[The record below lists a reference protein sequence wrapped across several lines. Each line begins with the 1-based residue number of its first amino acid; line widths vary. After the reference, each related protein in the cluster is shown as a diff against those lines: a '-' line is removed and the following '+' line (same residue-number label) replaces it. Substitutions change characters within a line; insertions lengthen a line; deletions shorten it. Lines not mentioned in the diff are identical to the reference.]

1 MAAGKQTPRQRMM
14 GILYLV
20 LLGLVALN
28 VSDSV
33 LDAFKN
39 LATSLGTST
48 QNTQEGIDNM
58 FNAFRATKLK
68 DEPDR
73 AKPILSRAEQASQL
87 ANNLSGYIDSL
98 KTLLEQEGGGQ
109 NESTGDVRKRD
120 NLSISPRIMIKQK
133 EKRAEKLR
141 NLINETRQQLLE
153 LSNNE
158 VSFSLNAQEPPARG
172 GIKKSWEQA
181 NFGDGIPL
189 TAAITAL
196 EKIKADVKNA
206 EAAVVKHIFGEMD
219 MAVVNLDRFAAV
231 AVAPSSYVIQGQPY
245 TAKIFLT
252 AYDSKSNPE
261 ITVGGNTLPVTEG
274 QATYSVNT
282 GSEGVFNWTGTIRVK
297 QTDGTVK
304 EYVTEPQT
312 YQVARPSA
320 VVSPDAMNVLYIGVD
335 NPISVSAP
343 GIPKESLAVSGQ
355 GVTVSGSGGK
365 YVARVT
371 QPGTASIQVS
381 ARIGEQT
388 QSLGSTN
395 FRVKRIPKP
404 QARVAGR
411 SGGAVA
417 AAQIKGQNRIFAALE
432 DFEFDAKFNISRF
445 SMLIQK
451 PRVDPM
457 GPYQGTNGTF
467 SGPMQNALNS
477 VAPGSFVFFYNI
489 IAVGPDGVQQ
499 ELDPIS
505 FRVN

>member
-48 QNTQEGIDNM
+48 QNTQAGIDNM

-68 DEPDR
+68 DEPER
-73 AKPILSRAEQASQL
+73 AKPILGRAEQASQL
-87 ANNLSGYIDSL
+87 ASNLSSYIDSL
-98 KTLLEQEGGGQ
+98 KILLEQEGGGQ
-109 NESTGDVRKRD
+109 NESTGDIRKRD
-120 NLSISPRIMIKQK
+120 NLSISPRLMIKQK

-141 NLINETRQQLLE
+141 GLINETRQQLLE

-158 VSFSLNAQEPPARG
+158 VTFSLDAQDPPARG
-172 GIKKSWEQA
+172 GIQKSWEQA

-245 TAKIFLT
+245 TAKVFLT

-261 ITVGGNTLPVTEG
+261 ITVGGSTLPVTDG
-274 QATYSVNT
+274 QAMYSVNT
-282 GSEGVFNWTGTIRVK
+282 NSEGVFNWTGTIRVK

-355 GVTVSGSGGK
+355 GVSISGSGGK

-371 QPGTASIQVS
+371 QPGTAKISVS

-388 QSLGSTN
+388 QALSSTD

-417 AAQIKGQNRIFAALE
+417 AAQIKGQNRIFAALD

-445 SMLIQK
+445 SLLIQK

-467 SGPMQNALNS
+467 SGPMQNALGS
-477 VAPGSFVFFYNI
+477 IAPGSFVFFYNI
-489 IAVGPDGVQQ
+489 IAVGPDGIQQ

>member
-68 DEPDR
+68 DEPER
-73 AKPILSRAEQASQL
+73 AQPILSRAEQASQL

-282 GSEGVFNWTGTIRVK
+282 ASEGVFNWTGTIRVK

-381 ARIGEQT
+381 ARIGEKT

-467 SGPMQNALNS
+467 SGPMQNALSS

>member
-33 LDAFKN
+33 LDSFRN

-48 QNTQEGIDNM
+48 QNTQTTIDNM
-58 FNAFRATKLK
+58 FSAFRATKLK
-68 DEPDR
+68 DEPER
-73 AKPILSRAEQASQL
+73 ATPILHHAEEASGL
-87 ANNLSGYIDSL
+87 VANLTGYIDSL
-98 KTLLEQEGGGQ
+98 QQLLETEGGGYD
-109 NESTGDVRKRD
+109 EATGDLRKRD
-120 NLSISPRIMIKQK
+120 NLSISPRLMVKDP

-141 NLINETRQQLLE
+141 SLITETRQRLME
-153 LSNNE
+153 LSNNQVGFALDAE
-158 VSFSLNAQEPPARG
+158 DPAARG
-172 GIKKSWEQA
+172 GVKKTWEEA

-189 TAAITAL
+189 TAAVTAL
-196 EKIKADVKNA
+196 EKIRADVKNA

-231 AVAPSSYVIQGQPY
+231 AVAPSSYIIQGQPY
-245 TAKIFLT
+245 TAKVFLT

-261 ITVGGNTLPVTEG
+261 VSVGGAPLPVADG

-282 GSEGVFNWTGTIRVK
+282 SREGVFNWTGTIRVQ

-304 EYVTEPQT
+304 EYQTAPQS

-343 GIPKESLAVSGQ
+343 GIPKESLSISGQ

-365 YVARVT
+365 YTARAT
-371 QPGTASIQVS
+371 QPGTARISVS
-381 ARIGEQT
+381 ARIGDQT
-388 QSLGSTN
+388 QSLASTE

-411 SGGAVA
+411 SGGALA
-417 AAQIKGQNRIFAALE
+417 AAQIRGQNRIFAGLE
-432 DFEFDAKFNISRF
+432 DFEFDAKFTISRF
-445 SMLIQK
+445 SMLVQK

-467 SGPMQNALNS
+467 TAPMQNALGTITS
-477 VAPGSFVFFYNI
+477 GSFVYFYNI
-489 IAVGPDGVQQ
+489 VAVGPDGLQQ

-505 FRVN
+505 FRIN

>member
-1 MAAGKQTPRQRMM
+1 MAAGKQTPRQRMI

-48 QNTQEGIDNM
+48 QNTQSTIDNM
-58 FNAFRATKLK
+58 FSAFRATKLK
-68 DEPDR
+68 DEPER
-73 AKPILSRAEQASQL
+73 AQPILTRAEQASQL
-87 ANNLSGYIDSL
+87 ANGLTNYVDSL
-98 KTLLEQEGGGQ
+98 KLLLENEGGGE
-109 NESTGDVRKRD
+109 NTSTGDLRKRD
-120 NLSISPRIMIKQK
+120 NLSISPRVMLKDN

-141 NLINETRQQLLE
+141 GLINETRQQLMA
-153 LSNNE
+153 LSDNE
-158 VSFSLNAQEPPARG
+158 VGFSLEAEDPPSRG
-172 GIKKSWEQA
+172 GIQKTWEQA

-231 AVAPSSYVIQGQPY
+231 AVAPSSYIIQGQPY
-245 TAKIFLT
+245 TAKVFLT

-261 ITVGGNTLPVTEG
+261 ISVGGNSLPVTDG
-274 QATYSVNT
+274 QATYSVST
-282 GSEGVFNWTGTIRVK
+282 SSEGVFNWTGTIQVK
-297 QTDGTVK
+297 QTDGTIK
-304 EYVTEPQT
+304 EYQTAPQT

-343 GIPKESLAVSGQ
+343 GIPKESLTVNGQ
-355 GVTVSGSGGK
+355 GVSISGSGGK

-371 QPGTASIQVS
+371 QPGTAQISVS
-381 ARIGEQT
+381 ARMGEQT
-388 QSLGSTN
+388 QSLGTTE
-395 FRVKRIPKP
+395 FRVKRIPAP

-411 SGGAVA
+411 AGGTVA
-417 AAQIKGQNRIFAALE
+417 AAQIRSQNRIFAGLE

-445 SMLIQK
+445 SMLIQR

-467 SGPMQNALNS
+467 SGPMQNALS
-477 VAPGSFVFFYNI
+477 AVTPGSFVFFYNI
-489 IAVGPDGVQQ
+489 IAEGPDGLQQ

-505 FRVN
+505 FRIN

>member
-68 DEPDR
+68 DEPER
-73 AKPILSRAEQASQL
+73 AQPILGRAEQASQL

-282 GSEGVFNWTGTIRVK
+282 ASEGVFNWTGTIRVK

-381 ARIGEQT
+381 ARIGEKT

-467 SGPMQNALNS
+467 SGPMQNALSS

>member
-1 MAAGKQTPRQRMM
+1 MAGGKQTPRQRMM

-33 LDAFKN
+33 LDAFRN
-39 LATSLGTST
+39 LAISLGTST

-58 FNAFRATKLK
+58 FNAFRSTKLK

-73 AKPILSRAEQASQL
+73 AQPILERAERASQL

-98 KTLLEQEGGGQ
+98 QLILQHEGGGY
-109 NESTGDVRKRD
+109 NEKTGDVRKRD
-120 NLSISPRIMIKQK
+120 NLSVSPRIMIRQQ
-133 EKRAEKLR
+133 EKRAERLR
-141 NLINETRQQLLE
+141 SMINDTREQLLE
-153 LSNNE
+153 LTNNE
-158 VSFSLNAQEPPARG
+158 VSFSLDAQDPPARG
-172 GIKKSWEQA
+172 GIQKSWEQA

-196 EKIKADVKNA
+196 EKIKTDVKNA

-261 ITVGGNTLPVTEG
+261 ITVGGNTLPVTDG

-282 GSEGVFNWTGTIRVK
+282 SSEGVYNWTGTIRVK

-343 GIPKESLAVSGQ
+343 GIPKESLSVSGS

-371 QPGTASIQVS
+371 QPGTASINVS
-381 ARIGEQT
+381 ARIGDQT

-411 SGGAVA
+411 PGGAVA
-417 AAQIKGQNRIFAALE
+417 AAQIKSQNRIFAALD

-457 GPYQGTNGTF
+457 GPYQGTDGTF
-467 SGPMQNALNS
+467 SGPMQNALSS

>member
-33 LDAFKN
+33 LDAFRN

-48 QNTQEGIDNM
+48 QNTQTTIDNM
-58 FNAFRATKLK
+58 FSAFKATKLK
-68 DEPDR
+68 DEPER
-73 AKPILSRAEQASQL
+73 AKPILGRAEQASQL
-87 ANNLSGYIDSL
+87 ANSLTGYIDSL
-98 KTLLEQEGGGQ
+98 QQLLENEGGGY
-109 NESTGDVRKRD
+109 NESTGDLQKRD
-120 NLSISPRIMIKQK
+120 NLSISPRLMIKDN

-141 NLINETRQQLLE
+141 ARISDTRTRLQE

-158 VSFSLNAQEPPARG
+158 VGFSLDAQDPPARG

-189 TAAITAL
+189 TAAVTAL
-196 EKIKADVKNA
+196 EKIRADVKNA
-206 EAAVVKHIFGEMD
+206 EAAVVKHVFGEMD
-219 MAVVNLDRFAAV
+219 MAIVNLDRFAAV
-231 AVAPSSYVIQGQPY
+231 AVAPSSYIIQGQPY
-245 TAKIFLT
+245 TAKVFLT

-261 ITVGGNTLPVTEG
+261 IIIGGSPLPVVDG
-274 QATYSVNT
+274 QATYTVNT
-282 GSEGVFNWTGTIRVK
+282 SREGVFDWTGTIRVQ

-304 EYVTEPQT
+304 EYQTAPQT

-355 GVTVSGSGGK
+355 GATVAGSAGK

-371 QPGTASIQVS
+371 QPGTARISVS

-388 QSLGSTN
+388 QSLGTTE
-395 FRVKRIPKP
+395 FRVKRIPAP

-411 SGGAVA
+411 SGGTVA
-417 AAQIKGQNRIFAALE
+417 AAQIRGQNRIFAGLE

-445 SMLIQK
+445 SMLVQK

-467 SGPMQNALNS
+467 SGPMQNALS
-477 VAPGSFVFFYNI
+477 TISPGSFVFFYNI
-489 IAVGPDGVQQ
+489 IAVGPDGLQQ

>member
-1 MAAGKQTPRQRMM
+1 
-14 GILYLV
+14 
-20 LLGLVALN
+20 
-28 VSDSV
+28 
-33 LDAFKN
+33 
-39 LATSLGTST
+39 
-48 QNTQEGIDNM
+48 
-58 FNAFRATKLK
+58 
-68 DEPDR
+68 
-73 AKPILSRAEQASQL
+73 
-87 ANNLSGYIDSL
+87 
-98 KTLLEQEGGGQ
+98 
-109 NESTGDVRKRD
+109 
-120 NLSISPRIMIKQK
+120 
-133 EKRAEKLR
+133 
-141 NLINETRQQLLE
+141 
-153 LSNNE
+153 
-158 VSFSLNAQEPPARG
+158 
-172 GIKKSWEQA
+172 
-181 NFGDGIPL
+181 
-189 TAAITAL
+189 
-196 EKIKADVKNA
+196 
-206 EAAVVKHIFGEMD
+206 
-219 MAVVNLDRFAAV
+219 
-231 AVAPSSYVIQGQPY
+231 
-245 TAKIFLT
+245 
-252 AYDSKSNPE
+252 
-261 ITVGGNTLPVTEG
+261 
-274 QATYSVNT
+274 
-282 GSEGVFNWTGTIRVK
+282 
-297 QTDGTVK
+297 
-304 EYVTEPQT
+304 
-312 YQVARPSA
+312 
-320 VVSPDAMNVLYIGVD
+320 LYIGVD

-467 SGPMQNALNS
+467 SGPMQNALSS

>member
-39 LATSLGTST
+39 LEISLGTST
-48 QNTQEGIDNM
+48 KNTQEGIDNM

-73 AKPILSRAEQASQL
+73 AQPILNKAEQATQL
-87 ANNLSGYIDSL
+87 ANNLSNYIDSL
-98 KTLLEQEGGGQ
+98 KTLLELEGGGQ
-109 NESTGDVRKRD
+109 NEATGDVRKRD

-141 NLINETRQQLLE
+141 NLINETREQLLA

-158 VSFSLNAQEPPARG
+158 VTFSLDAQDPPSRG
-172 GIKKSWEQA
+172 GIQKSWEQA

-231 AVAPSSYVIQGQPY
+231 AVAPSSYIIQGQPY
-245 TAKIFLT
+245 TAKVFLT

-261 ITVGGNTLPVTEG
+261 IFVGNNALPVTDG

-282 GSEGVFNWTGTIRVK
+282 SSEGVFNWTGTIRVK

-343 GIPKESLAVSGQ
+343 GIPKESLAVSGE
-355 GVTVSGSGGK
+355 GVSVSGSGGK

-371 QPGTASIQVS
+371 QPGTASINVS
-381 ARIGEQT
+381 ARIGDQT

-417 AAQIKGQNRIFAALE
+417 AAQIKGQNRIFAALD

-457 GPYQGTNGTF
+457 GPYQGTDGTF
-467 SGPMQNALNS
+467 SGPMQNALSS
-477 VAPGSFVFFYNI
+477 VSPGSFVFFYNI
-489 IAVGPDGVQQ
+489 IAVGPDGIQQ

-505 FRVN
+505 FRIN

>member
-1 MAAGKQTPRQRMM
+1 MAGGKQTPRQRMM

-68 DEPDR
+68 DEPER
-73 AKPILSRAEQASQL
+73 AKPILSRAEKASQL
-87 ANNLSGYIDSL
+87 ANNLSNYIDSL

-120 NLSISPRIMIKQK
+120 NLSISPRIMVKQK

-141 NLINETRQQLLE
+141 GLINQTREQLLE

-158 VSFSLNAQEPPARG
+158 VSFSLSAEDPPARG

-206 EAAVVKHIFGEMD
+206 EAAVVKHVFGEMD

-261 ITVGGNTLPVTEG
+261 ITVGSNTLPVTDG

-282 GSEGVFNWTGTIRVK
+282 ASEGVFDWTGTIRVK

-343 GIPKESLAVSGQ
+343 GIPKESLTVSGQ

-371 QPGTASIQVS
+371 NPGTASINVS

-388 QSLGSTN
+388 QSLGATS

-404 QARVAGR
+404 QARVAGK

-467 SGPMQNALNS
+467 SGPMQNALSS

-499 ELDPIS
+499 ELDPVS
-505 FRVN
+505 FRIN

>member
-1 MAAGKQTPRQRMM
+1 MM

-58 FNAFRATKLK
+58 FTAFRATKLK
-68 DEPDR
+68 DEPER
-73 AKPILSRAEQASQL
+73 ATPIMGKAEQASKL
-87 ANNLSGYIDSL
+87 AGNLSGYIDSL
-98 KTLLEQEGGGQ
+98 KVLLENEGGGQ
-109 NESTGDVRKRD
+109 NETTGDIRKRD
-120 NLSISPRIMIKQK
+120 NLSISPHQMVNLK
-133 EKRAEKLR
+133 EDGESRAEKLR
-141 NLINETRQQLLE
+141 NLIHQTREQLLA
-153 LSNNE
+153 LANNE
-158 VSFSLNAQEPPARG
+158 VSFSLDAQDPPARG

-181 NFGDGIPL
+181 NFGNGIPL

-206 EAAVVKHIFGEMD
+206 EAVVVKHIFGEMD
-219 MAVVNLDRFAAV
+219 IAVVNLDRFAAV

-245 TAKIFLT
+245 TAKVFLT

-261 ITVGGNTLPVTEG
+261 VSVGGSNLSVTDG

-282 GSEGVFNWTGTIRVK
+282 SSEGVFNWTGTIRVK

-304 EYVTEPQT
+304 EYMTEPQT

-355 GVTVSGSGGK
+355 GVSVSGSGGK
-365 YVARVT
+365 YTARVT
-371 QPGTASIQVS
+371 QPGTARISVS
-381 ARIGEQT
+381 AKIGEQT
-388 QSLGSTN
+388 QSLGATE
-395 FRVKRIPKP
+395 FRIKRIPKP
-404 QARVAGR
+404 QARVAGK
-411 SGGAVA
+411 SGGALA
-417 AAQIKGQNRIFAALE
+417 AAQIKGQNRIFAALD

-457 GPYQGTNGTF
+457 GPYQGTDGAI
-467 SGPMQNALNS
+467 SGPMANALSS

-489 IAVGPDGVQQ
+489 IAVGPDGIQQ
-499 ELDPIS
+499 ELDPVS
-505 FRVN
+505 FRIN